1 MNSLVCGGRRRDG
14 GVGSKNNSEALMF
27 GVQEKARLGVHGYM
41 RGRNRPVFE
50 ALGSGRIFDFLNG

>member
-1 MNSLVCGGRRRDG
+1 M
-14 GVGSKNNSEALMF
+14 GSKNNSEALMF